1 MKRLRD
7 LREDKD
13 LKQVDLADLIGCSQA
28 TYSRYESGTLGVP
41 SDVLIKLA
49 KYYNVSTDYIL
60 EITDNKKPCG
70 KKKDK

>member
-28 TYSRYESGTLGVP
+28 TYSRYESGALGVP

-60 EITDNKKPCG
+60 GITDNKKPCG